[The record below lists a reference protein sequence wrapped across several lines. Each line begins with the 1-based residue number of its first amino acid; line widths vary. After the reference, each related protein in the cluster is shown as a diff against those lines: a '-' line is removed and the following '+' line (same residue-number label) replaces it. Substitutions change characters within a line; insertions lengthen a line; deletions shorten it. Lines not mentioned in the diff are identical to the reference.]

1 MLLPKKIFAAA
12 SSICL
17 FSSLATSFPIG
28 AAEANHVVLNEV
40 CAKNTTFAA
49 ADGQHYDWIEL
60 YNPTNASVDLSGY
73 GLSDDETNL
82 YRYTFPNQTVIPA
95 KQKLL
100 VFCNSTDISLNGQL
114 AAAFG
119 LSTDGETLTLTSPDG
134 QIVDTISF
142 GIIETNI
149 SYGRTPDGDDHF
161 AFMEMTPGADNKTDS
176 VIELDIEEPVLS
188 KNSGFY
194 QDAFQLSI
202 SAASGLTIRYSTD
215 GSDPTADSPAYSAP
229 IAIKD
234 ISSEPNGISAIT
246 NIVPSSWMSQV
257 SPPSEPVL
265 KAMII
270 KAAAFDADGN
280 RSDVVTGTYFIGY
293 NNRADYYQNMKVI
306 SLVTD
311 SDNLFDDE
319 IGIYVMGQIYE
330 DWKNGPDYNPMA
342 REWEIPANYTQSG
355 AEWEREA
362 TMQIIENGRLA
373 VSQNVGLRIHGGAT
387 RSSKQK
393 SFNVYSR
400 SDYGTASLEFDLFS
414 GNLANKYDGDT
425 ITEFDSFM
433 IRNGGND
440 GQATRFRDKL
450 NQMLVSDRNILTQ
463 AMEPCIV
470 FINGEFWGHYEI
482 TEKLSE
488 DMIKSHYDVSKKD
501 VCIIKNEE
509 LDEGDEEGLTEFEA
523 LEQWIEETDFSSA
536 ANYTA
541 LCEKID
547 MQSFIDY
554 ISAEIYYNNTDWGGN
569 NMAMWKAMKVDEAN
583 PYADGRWRFI
593 LFDTEYSVNLYNTT
607 PPSANTFSQLQSSN
621 SFLGKLYNAALEN
634 ETFRKAFA
642 LTFMDMANY
651 HFDSER
657 TSALI
662 DELTAYYQAFV
673 VDTLHRFWP
682 DNRNGEK
689 STFTREASSVKSFY
703 NSRFSSITNHLRSA
717 LSLKGNLAKL
727 TVRNNDD
734 YGTITLNTI
743 SPEME
748 NGSWTGSYYSD
759 YPVTITAKAKAGA
772 RFSHWETSDG
782 KTISTATTQ
791 ITLSGD
797 MTVTAVYEVT
807 DVIAGDVNL
816 DGSFNMA
823 DIVCLQKHLMT
834 IAPLSSR
841 QAAVADVH
849 KDQIINANDY
859 TVLKRMLLNK

>member
-1 MLLPKKIFAAA
+1 MLLPKRMLSAAC
-12 SSICL
+12 SICML
-17 FSSLATSFPIG
+17 SCIAAPLPIG
-28 AAEANHVVLNEV
+28 AADLNHVVINEV

-73 GLSDDETNL
+73 GLSDDADNL

-100 VFCNSTDISLNGQL
+100 VFCNSTEISLNGQL
-114 AAAFG
+114 SAAFG

-134 QIVDTISF
+134 KTIDTITF

-149 SYGRTPDGDDHF
+149 SYGRTPDGSDLF
-161 AFMEMTPGADNKTDS
+161 AFMDMTPGADNNTDS
-176 VIELDIEEPVLS
+176 IIELDIEEPVLS
-188 KNSGFY
+188 KSSGFY

-202 SAASGLTIRYSTD
+202 SAADGLTIRYSMD
-215 GSDPTADSPAYSAP
+215 GSDPTAESPKYSAP

-246 NIVPSSWMSQV
+246 DIAPSSWMSQV
-257 SPPSEPVL
+257 SPPAEPVH

-270 KAAAFDADGN
+270 KAAAFDAEGN

-293 NNRADYYQNMKVI
+293 QAKADYYQNMKVI

-311 SDNLFDDE
+311 SDNLFDNE
-319 IGIYVMGQIYE
+319 IGIYVMGQTYT
-330 DWKNGPDYNPMA
+330 DWKNGPEYNPMA

-362 TMQIIENGRLA
+362 TMQIIENGSLA

-400 SDYGTASLEFDLFS
+400 SEYGTTSLAFDLFS
-414 GNLANKYDGDT
+414 GNLTNQYDGDT
-425 ITEFDSFM
+425 ITDFDSFM

-450 NQMLVSDRNILTQ
+450 NQMLVSDRNFLTQ

-488 DMIKSHYDVSKKD
+488 DMIKSHYDVSKKN

-523 LEQWIEETDFSSA
+523 LEEWIEATDFSSD

-541 LCEKID
+541 LCDKID

-569 NMAMWKAMKVDEAN
+569 NMAMWKSMKIDESN
-583 PYADGRWRFI
+583 PYADGKWRFI
-593 LFDTEYSVNLYNTT
+593 LFDTEYSVNLYNMT
-607 PPSANTFSQLQSSN
+607 PSNANTFSQLQNSD
-621 SFLGKLYNAALEN
+621 SFLGKLYKAALKN
-634 ETFRKAFA
+634 ETFREAFA

-651 HFDSER
+651 HFDSKR

-662 DELTAYYQAFV
+662 DDLTASYHDFV

-682 DNRNGEK
+682 DRRNGEE
-689 STFTREASSVKSFY
+689 STFTREAASVKSFY
-703 NSRFSSITNHLRSA
+703 DSRFSGITNHMRSA

-727 TVRNNDD
+727 TISNDD
-734 YGTITLNTI
+734 NFGTITVNTI
-743 SPEME
+743 SPEMV
-748 NGSWTGSYYSD
+748 NGSWSGSYYTD
-759 YPVTITAKAKAGA
+759 YPVTITANAKAGA
-772 RFSHWETSDG
+772 RFSHWETSEG
-782 KTISTATTQ
+782 KTISTATAQ
-791 ITLSGD
+791 ITLKGN
-797 MTVTAVYEVT
+797 MTVTAVYELT
-807 DVIAGDVNL
+807 DVIEGDVNL

-834 IAPLSSR
+834 ITPLSTL
-841 QAAVADVH
+841 QAKVADVH
-849 KDQIINANDY
+849 KDQIIDANDY
-859 TVLKRMLLNK
+859 TVLKRMLLNQ